1 MQGRL
6 SKPVNDRIQAFPWQ
20 TWRDEFKLARS
31 CGFDS
36 IEFIF
41 EYKNYE
47 NNPLYCGE
55 GLQEIECLSRKNG
68 VEVKIVCADYFI
80 ERPLI
85 RVSKHE
91 RKKDVGVLKHLIKQ
105 CGKIGIE
112 LIELPFVDNSEIK
125 TREEMRE
132 IVECVKPC
140 LPLAEKCNIQIGL
153 ETTLPPKTFLSFIR
167 QFSHPLIKAN
177 YDVGNSASLG
187 YDSWEEILTLGN
199 IIANIHIKDKI
210 LGGGTVSLGTGDAD
224 FAKFFSALEKINYQ
238 GSFIIQAARG
248 DDDVKTAKDYLRF
261 VKKYTNKYLGAD

>member
-6 SKPVNDRIQAFPWQ
+6 SKPVNGRIQAFPWQ

-41 EYKNYE
+41 ESKKYE
-47 NNPLYCGE
+47 NNPLYCDE
-55 GLQEIECLSRKNG
+55 GLQEIERLSRKNG
-68 VEVKIVCADYFI
+68 VEVKIVCADYFM

-85 RVSKHE
+85 RVSEHE
-91 RKKDVGVLKHLIKQ
+91 RKKGVKVLKHLIKQ
-105 CGKIGIE
+105 CGKIGME

-125 TREEMRE
+125 TQEEMQE
-132 IVECVKPC
+132 IVKCIKQC
-140 LPLAEKCNIQIGL
+140 LPLAEKCNIQVGL

-177 YDVGNSASLG
+177 HDVGNSASLG
-187 YDSWEEILTLGN
+187 YDSWEEILTLGD
-199 IIANIHIKDKI
+199 IIANIHIKDRI
-210 LGGGTVSLGTGDAD
+210 LGGGTVSLGTGDVD
-224 FAKFFSALEKINYQ
+224 FAKFFSALKKINYQ

>member
-6 SKPVNDRIQAFPWQ
+6 SKPVNGRIQAFPWQ

-41 EYKNYE
+41 ESKNYE
-47 NNPLYCGE
+47 NNPLFCDG
-55 GLQEIECLSRKNG
+55 GLQEIGRLSRKNG
-68 VEVKIVCADYFI
+68 VEVKIVCADYFM
-80 ERPLI
+80 ERQLI
-85 RVSKHE
+85 RVSE
-91 RKKDVGVLKHLIKQ
+91 YEQKKSVEVLKHLIKQ
-105 CGKIGIE
+105 CEKIGME

-125 TREEMRE
+125 TQEEMQE
-132 IVECVKPC
+132 IVRCIKQC
-140 LPLAEKCNIQIGL
+140 LPLAEECNIQIGL

-167 QFSHPLIKAN
+167 QFNHPLIKAN

-187 YDSWEEILTLGN
+187 YDPWEEILTLGGL
-199 IIANIHIKDKI
+199 IANIHIKDRI
-210 LGGGTVSLGTGDAD
+210 LGGGTVPLGTGNVD
-224 FAKFFSALEKINYQ
+224 FVKFFSALEKINYQ

-248 DDDVKTAKDYLRF
+248 DDDIKTAKDCLGF